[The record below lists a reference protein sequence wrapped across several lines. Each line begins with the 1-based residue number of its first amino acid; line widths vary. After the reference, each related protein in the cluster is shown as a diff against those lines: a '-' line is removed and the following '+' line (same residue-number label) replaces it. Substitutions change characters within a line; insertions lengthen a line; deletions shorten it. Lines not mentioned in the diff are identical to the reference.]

1 MSTTCLYTCIF
12 ESGFNCDLFDLETHN
27 FARARTDW
35 HKVAQL
41 QSGSWTYD
49 SEPDVDQRNGAK
61 TALMRLMP
69 VVADT

>member
-1 MSTTCLYTCIF
+1 M
-12 ESGFNCDLFDLETHN
+12 HN

-41 QSGSWTYD
+41 QSDSWTYD

-61 TALMRLMP
+61 TALLRLMP
-69 VVADT
+69 VTADT